1 MKVIELSK
9 ALGIALPKLKATL
22 DELGISARTVSSSLK
37 SPDVLRIAEKLGKAE
52 KVRALLEAAMPP
64 AAEVAPAAVP
74 EPQAAPTAPEAP
86 TVVRK
91 IPKVRAAEP
100 AAGKAVAP
108 AAKASPAKKP
118 VESKVSKVVAPLLRV
133 TEQRRPKE
141 ERGGVLKP
149 PVRLRIPPRRLPT
162 IRRGARIRPKAEKEA
177 APPKRSKEPV
187 IISTPMSVQEFAAL
201 LRAEPARVLSALLD
215 MGVVASLSKV
225 IQPEILAQVGAQ
237 VRREVSVGEPTE
249 EALEAAL
256 EAEETRPRARL
267 APRPPVVTVLGHV
280 DHGKTTLL
288 DAIRHTKVTEQE
300 VGGITQHIGAYHVE
314 VDHRSITFVDTPGHE
329 AFTAMRARGANVT
342 DVAVLVV
349 AADDGVMPQ
358 TIEALNHARAAGV
371 PIVVA
376 VNKIDRPQANPERVR
391 QQLVEQG
398 LVPEQWGGDT
408 VFVDISALQ
417 GTGIQS
423 LLEMILLVAEV
434 QELRADPT
442 APATATVIEA
452 ELDRR
457 VGPLVTALVRD
468 GTLRVGD
475 AVVVG
480 SAWGKIRAMLD
491 DSGAALEQAGPAMP
505 AVITGL
511 NSVPQAGDLLEV
523 VQDERTAKQVASS
536 RQEQRRADR
545 IQAATRL
552 SLEDLYQRIQAGEV
566 KELNV
571 ILKADVQ
578 GSVEAISES
587 LRSIEHPEVRVRVL
601 HAGVG
606 DISDSDVMLAQA
618 SAAVIIGFHASI
630 ESAAREMA
638 QEQRVDVRI
647 YQVIYD
653 LLDDVK
659 AAMTGML
666 APEYETVLLG
676 RAEVR
681 QLFHISRVGT
691 IAGCYVTEGMIQRGG
706 DVRVLR
712 NGKPVHEGKIES
724 LRHLKDDVREIGE
737 GFECGIG
744 VAGFNNFEAGD
755 VIEAYTTREVRRE
768 VI

>member
-22 DELGISARTVSSSLK
+22 DELGIGARTVSSKLK
-37 SPDVLRIAEKLGKAE
+37 DPDVLRVAEKLGKAE
-52 KVRALLEAAMPP
+52 KVRALLEPARP
-64 AAEVAPAAVP
+64 AAAAAPQA
-74 EPQAAPTAPEAP
+74 QAAPAVTEAP
-86 TVVRK
+86 VVVRK
-91 IPKVRAAEP
+91 IPKVRIPQP
-100 AAGKAVAP
+100 APEKVEARPAKAAP
-108 AAKASPAKKP
+108 ARKPA
-118 VESKVSKVVAPLLRV
+118 ETKVSKVVAPLLRA
-133 TEQRRPKE
+133 TAERRPKE
-141 ERGGVLKP
+141 EREGALKP

-162 IRRGARIRPKAEKEA
+162 IRRAARIKPKTEKKA

-187 IISTPMSVQEFAAL
+187 VISTPMSVKEFAAL
-201 LRAEPARVLSALLD
+201 LRTESARVLSALLD
-215 MGVVASLSKV
+215 MGVVASLTKV
-225 IQPEILAQVGAQ
+225 IPPETLAQVGAQ
-237 VRREVSVGEPTE
+237 VGREVRVGEPTE

-256 EAEETRPRARL
+256 EAEEARAPARL

-358 TIEALNHARAAGV
+358 TIEAINHARAAGV
-371 PIVVA
+371 PIIVA

-423 LLEMILLVAEV
+423 LLEMILLVSEV

-457 VGPLVTALVRD
+457 VGPLVTALVRE
-468 GTLRVGD
+468 GTVRVGD

-491 DSGAALEQAGPAMP
+491 DTGAALEQAGPAMP
-505 AVITGL
+505 VVIMGL

-523 VQDERTAKQVASS
+523 VQDERAAKQVASS

-545 IQAATRL
+545 IQAAARL

-571 ILKADVQ
+571 ILKGDVQ

-587 LRSIEHPEVRVRVL
+587 LRSIEHPQVRVRLL

-618 SAAVIIGFHASI
+618 SAAVIIGFHVSI

-638 QEQRVDVRI
+638 QEQGVDVRI

-666 APEYETVLLG
+666 EPEYETVLLG

-681 QLFHISRVGT
+681 ELFRISRVGT
-691 IAGCYVTEGMIQRGG
+691 VAGCYVSEGMMQRGA

-712 NGKPVHEGKIES
+712 NGELVHEGKIES

-744 VAGFNNFEAGD
+744 VAGFGD
-755 VIEAYTTREVRRE
+755 FQPGDLIEAYTTREVRRE